1 MEHNTKVAKL
11 EFPKGFLWGAAT
23 AAHQVEG
30 DTHNNWSEWEMSP
43 ARLAQLE
50 KDGLIKKYSREN
62 FISGA
67 TADHYHRYREDFA
80 LARSLSHNATRIS
93 IEWSRV
99 EPEEGKF
106 DAAAIAHY
114 RDVIAAIRANG
125 MEPFVTLWHWTVP
138 LWFRDKHEFERRG
151 NIHYFVRFAEKMAAE
166 LPDVKFWIT
175 LNEPEVYASG
185 HYLRGEKPPQEK
197 DPFLAL
203 AVYENLIRAH
213 RAAYRAIKT
222 IRSTAQVGIAKH
234 NIWYEAYQSR
244 AWNQF
249 LKRIADWMFNFYFL
263 NHIKDAQDF
272 IGLNHY
278 FHNRIDGWFGK
289 NKNARTSDMGWELY
303 PEAIYHVLVDLK
315 KYRVPVYVTENGL
328 ADASDAQREWFLRET
343 LANVHRAIYGSTGSD
358 GCDGGVDVRGYLHWS
373 LMDNFEWQYG
383 FWPRFGLI
391 EIDYATQARKPRGSA
406 LFYKKV
412 CEENGVEL

>member
-1 MEHNTKVAKL
+1 MAKL
-11 EFPKGFLWGAAT
+11 EFPKGFLWGAST

-30 DTHNNWSEWEMSP
+30 GAHNNWSEWEKSP
-43 ARLAQLE
+43 ARIAQLE
-50 KDGLIKKYSREN
+50 RDGLIAKYGRGN

-67 TADHYHRYREDFA
+67 ACDHYHRYSEDFA
-80 LARSLSHNATRIS
+80 LARQLGHNATRIS

-106 DAAAIAHY
+106 DVVAIEHY
-114 RDVIAAIRANG
+114 RDVIASIRENG

-151 NIHYFVRFAEKMAAE
+151 NVHYFVRFAERMARE
-166 LPDVKFWIT
+166 LPDVTFWLT
-175 LNEPEVYASG
+175 LNEPAVYASG
-185 HYLRGEKPPQEK
+185 HYLRGEKPPQK
-197 DPFLAL
+197 HDPFLML

-222 IRSTAQVGIAKH
+222 ARPAAQVGIAK
-234 NIWYEAYQSR
+234 NQIYYEAHNGR
-244 AWNQF
+244 AWNRF
-249 LKRIADWMFNFYFL
+249 LKRAADWAWNFYFL
-263 NHIKDAQDF
+263 DHIKDAQDF

-289 NKNARTSDMGWELY
+289 NKNARVSDMGWELY
-303 PEAIYHVLVDLK
+303 PEAIYRVLLGLK
-315 KYRVPVYVTENGL
+315 KYGVPIYVTENGL
-328 ADASDAQREWFLRET
+328 ADARDAQREWFLRET
-343 LANVHRAIYGSTGSD
+343 LANVHRAMGE
-358 GCDGGVDVRGYLHWS
+358 GGVDVRGYLHWS
-373 LMDNFEWQYG
+373 LTDNFELQQG

-391 EIDYATQARKPRGSA
+391 EIDYVTQARRPRPSA

-412 CEENGVEL
+412 CEGNGVEK

>member
-1 MEHNTKVAKL
+1 MEKL

-30 DTHNNWSEWEMSP
+30 GTHNNWSEWEQSP

-50 KDGLIKKYSREN
+50 RDGLIKKYGREN
-62 FISGA
+62 FISGVA
-67 TADHYHRYREDFA
+67 ADHYHRYREDFA
-80 LARSLSHNATRIS
+80 LARSLGHNATRIS

-106 DAAAIAHY
+106 DTKAIAHY

-138 LWFRDKHEFERRG
+138 LWFRDKHEFEARG
-151 NIHYFVRFAEKMAAE
+151 NIRCFVRFAEKMATE

-175 LNEPEVYASG
+175 LNEPGVYISG
-185 HYLRGEKPPQEK
+185 HYLHGEKPPQKK

-203 AVYENLIRAH
+203 VVYENLIRAH
-213 RAAYRAIKT
+213 RTAYHAIKMA
-222 IRSTAQVGIAKH
+222 RPEAQVGIAKH
-234 NIWYEAYQSR
+234 NIWYEAYQNR

-249 LKRIADWMFNFYFL
+249 LKRAANWLMNFYFL
-263 NHIKDAQDF
+263 DHIKDIQDF

-278 FHNRIDGWFGK
+278 FHNRIDGWFGRNE
-289 NKNARTSDMGWELY
+289 NKRTSDMGWELY
-303 PEAIYHVLVDLK
+303 PEAIFHILVDLK

-328 ADASDAQREWFLRET
+328 ADARDAQREWFLRET
-343 LANVHRAIYGSTGSD
+343 LANVHRAIRE
-358 GCDGGVDVRGYLHWS
+358 GGVDVRGYLHWS
-373 LMDNFEWQYG
+373 LMDNFEWQHG
-383 FWPRFGLI
+383 FWPHFGLI
-391 EIDYATQARKPRGSA
+391 EIDYATQTRKPRRSA
-406 LFYKKV
+406 LFYKEI
-412 CEENGVEL
+412 CEENRLGESG

>member
-1 MEHNTKVAKL
+1 VAKL
-11 EFPKGFLWGAAT
+11 EFPKGFLWGAST

-30 DTHNNWSEWEMSP
+30 GMRNNWSEWEKSP

-50 KDGLIKKYSREN
+50 RDGLIKKHGREN

-67 TADHYHRYREDFA
+67 ATDHYHRYREDFA

-106 DAAAIAHY
+106 DVTAIAHY

-138 LWFRDKHEFERRG
+138 LWFRDKSEFEKRG
-151 NIHYFVRFAEKMAAE
+151 NVRYFVRFVEKMVTE
-166 LPDVKFWIT
+166 LGGDVKFWIT
-175 LNEPEVYASG
+175 LNEPEVYTSG
-185 HYLRGEKPPQEK
+185 HYLRGEKPPQKK

-222 IRSTAQVGIAKH
+222 IRPNAQVGIAK
-234 NIWYEAYQSR
+234 NNVCYEAYHER
-244 AWNQF
+244 VWDRF
-249 LKRIADWMFNFYFL
+249 LKYVADWMLNFYFL

-289 NKNARTSDMGWELY
+289 NENKRMSDMGWELY

-315 KYRVPVYVTENGL
+315 KYRVPIYITENGL
-328 ADASDAQREWFLRET
+328 ADTRDAQREWFLRET
-343 LANVHRAIYGSTGSD
+343 LANVHRAIYGSD
-358 GCDGGVDVRGYLHWS
+358 GHEGGVDVRGYFHWS
-373 LMDNFEWQYG
+373 LMDNFEWQHG

-391 EIDYATQARKPRGSA
+391 EIDYATQARKLRPSA
-406 LFYKKV
+406 SFYKKV
-412 CEENGVEL
+412 CEGNGLEGD